1 MIEVTQCGGV
11 AVLQIVHG
19 KANALDIELCEAIAA
34 RFEALRTTTVSA
46 VVVTGQGRIFSAG
59 VDLLRLGEGGAPYVR
74 RFLPALHRLYE
85 TVFFF
90 PKPVVAAVNG
100 HAIAGGCVLACCA
113 DRRIAAH
120 EGGRIGVTELLV
132 GVPFPPMAFEVMR
145 FATAPQHFQ
154 DCILSGATFMP
165 EEALRRGLVDEVV
178 EITTLLDCAVTAA
191 EALAALSPPAFAM
204 TKRQIRQPVADR
216 MARGGTSLSTEA
228 EDIWTSSTTLAR
240 IGEYVNRTL
249 KKR

>member
-1 MIEVTQCGGV
+1 
-11 AVLQIVHG
+11 
-19 KANALDIELCEAIAA
+19 
-34 RFEALRTTTVSA
+34 
-46 VVVTGQGRIFSAG
+46 
-59 VDLLRLGEGGAPYVR
+59 
-74 RFLPALHRLYE
+74 
-85 TVFFF
+85 
-90 PKPVVAAVNG
+90 
-100 HAIAGGCVLACCA
+100 
-113 DRRIAAH
+113 
-120 EGGRIGVTELLV
+120 
-132 GVPFPPMAFEVMR
+132 MAFEVMR